1 MFKSVFFIF
10 SILSEL
16 RFVRD
21 VLLRNRIG
29 ASIKLKT
36 CETGSNFSI
45 FDDSVLKLSIKF
57 KSKFKPSFFS
67 TANIKKFSDVK
78 ILL

>member
-1 MFKSVFFIF
+1 MFKSVFFMF
-10 SILSEL
+10 SILSEF

-36 CETGSNFSI
+36 CETGSNFTN
-45 FDDSVLKLSIKF
+45 FDDSLSKLSIKF
-57 KSKFKPSFFS
+57 
-67 TANIKKFSDVK
+67 
-78 ILL
+78 

>member
-1 MFKSVFFIF
+1 MF

-57 KSKFKPSFFS
+57 KSKSPFFS

>member
-1 MFKSVFFIF
+1 MLKFVFFIF
-10 SILSEL
+10 SILL
-16 RFVRD
+16 AFRFVSD

-36 CETGSNFSI
+36 WETDSNFSS
-45 FDDSVLKLSIKF
+45 FDDSISKLLI
-57 KSKFKPSFFS
+57 KSKSISPFFS
-67 TANIKKFSDVK
+67 TANTKKFSDVK

>member
-1 MFKSVFFIF
+1 MFKFVFFMF

-16 RFVRD
+16 KLVRD

-36 CETGSNFSI
+36 CETGSNFIS
-45 FDDSVLKLSIKF
+45 FDDIVSKISIKSLSI
-57 KSKFKPSFFS
+57 SPFFF
-67 TANIKKFSDVK
+67 TANTKKLSDVK

>member
-21 VLLRNRIG
+21 VLLRNKIG

-36 CETGSNFSI
+36 CETGSNFSS
-45 FDDSVLKLSIKF
+45 FDDSILKLSIKF
-57 KSKFKPSFFS
+57 ESISPLFS
-67 TANIKKFSDVK
+67 TANTKKFSDVK

>member
-1 MFKSVFFIF
+1 MFKFVLFMF

-36 CETGSNFSI
+36 CETGSKLTS
-45 FDDSVLKLSIKF
+45 FDDSLSKLSIKF
-57 KSKFKPSFFS
+57 KSILPFFS
-67 TANIKKFSDVK
+67 TANTKKFSDVK

>member
-1 MFKSVFFIF
+1 MFKSVFFMF

-29 ASIKLKT
+29 ASIKLKI
-36 CETGSNFSI
+36 CETGSNF
-45 FDDSVLKLSIKF
+45 
-57 KSKFKPSFFS
+57 KSFARPPRPHKPSPEEEDQH
-67 TANIKKFSDVK
+67 KKFIACLKNPLWFKVGT
-78 ILL
+78 

>member
-1 MFKSVFFIF
+1 MFKSVFLIF
-10 SILSEL
+10 SILSEF
-16 RFVRD
+16 RWVRD

-36 CETGSNFSI
+36 CETDSNFSS
-45 FDDSVLKLSIKF
+45 FADSISKLLI
-57 KSKFKPSFFS
+57 KSKSISLFFS
-67 TANIKKFSDVK
+67 TANTKKFSDVK

>member
-21 VLLRNRIG
+21 VLLRNKIG

-36 CETGSNFSI
+36 CETGSNFSS
-45 FDDSVLKLSIKF
+45 FDDSILKLSIKF
-57 KSKFKPSFFS
+57 ESISPFFS
-67 TANIKKFSDVK
+67 AANTKKFSDVK

>member
-1 MFKSVFFIF
+1 MF

-36 CETGSNFSI
+36 CETGSNFTS
-45 FDDSVLKLSIKF
+45 FDDSISKLSIKF
-57 KSKFKPSFFS
+57 
-67 TANIKKFSDVK
+67 
-78 ILL
+78 